1 MTHPEQTALVEA
13 AGALVSWDLLG
24 APEPVVEV
32 HAADRAAA
40 WQWELAEP
48 AVLTAVHRLALLNW
62 ARFWWPASALAG
74 VPVLHPALLAAEH
87 ALATHAVSH
96 LLDDEQA
103 TERALAALLPLPL
116 EALSANENLH
126 AEALALAERLAE
138 LAEDFGV
145 QAPAPAAAAR
155 RDDYA
160 LAAGGGGQPGGLV
173 VQRGSAPVDW
183 SLVPAG
189 AADAVAEASWIILR
203 RNGISVLEASIPPSP
218 GGFPPRLAARFG
230 PVELDL
236 EPTPTGELTGSIP
249 LPATALLLPADQ
261 RVLTVYAPEFAA
273 PAPPDPAA
281 PARRAALVGFALS
294 RLEDPAASLTE
305 RAGRLL

>member
-24 APEPVVEV
+24 APDPVTEV
-32 HAADRAAA
+32 HAPDRAAA
-40 WQWELAEP
+40 WRWELAEP
-48 AVLTAVHRLALLNW
+48 AVLAAVHRLACLNW
-62 ARFWWPASALAG
+62 ARSWWPASSVAG
-74 VPVLHPALLAAEH
+74 VPPLHPALLAAEH

-96 LLDDEQA
+96 LLDDEHA
-103 TERALAALLPLPL
+103 TDRALSGLLPLPL
-116 EALSANENLH
+116 EALSANETLH
-126 AEALALAERLAE
+126 AEALALAGRLAG

-145 QAPAPAAAAR
+145 QAPAPAALAR

-160 LAAGGGGQPGGLV
+160 LAASGGGTPDGLV

-189 AADAVAEASWIILR
+189 AVDAVAEASWIILR

-230 PVELDL
+230 PVKLDL
-236 EPTPTGELTGSIP
+236 EPTPSGELTGSIP
-249 LPATALLLPADQ
+249 LPANVLLLPADQ
-261 RVLTVYAPEFAA
+261 RVLTVYAPEFAE
-273 PAPPDPAA
+273 PTPPDPAA
-281 PARRAALVGFALS
+281 PARRAALVRFALG
-294 RLEDPAASLTE
+294 RLDDPAATLTE